1 MQARR
6 VADPGKRLPSRHLI
20 GSRPMETRQ
29 AKCLL
34 LAKVLVAD
42 GIMTEN
48 ERVFLD
54 RAMKTL
60 GLDDEMRKRVTHL
73 EDWDEAEPTL
83 ASLSD
88 DEKREV
94 VGWLVDA
101 ASADGKLSGLELAMV
116 KKISAAL
123 GLAD

>member
-1 MQARR
+1 MEM
-6 VADPGKRLPSRHLI
+6 RH
-20 GSRPMETRQ
+20 

-54 RAMKTL
+54 RAMQRL
-60 GLDDEMRKRVTHL
+60 GLDETMRKRVTHL
-73 EDWDEAEPTL
+73 EDWDAAEPIV
-83 ASLSD
+83 AKLSE

-94 VGWLVDA
+94 VSWLVDA
-101 ASADGKLSGLELAMV
+101 ASADGKLSPLEMAAV

-123 GLAD
+123 GLDG

>member
-1 MQARR
+1 
-6 VADPGKRLPSRHLI
+6 
-20 GSRPMETRQ
+20 METRH

-48 ERVFLD
+48 ERIFLD

-60 GLDDEMRKRVTHL
+60 GLDDITRKRVIHL
-73 EDWDEAEPTL
+73 EDWDAAEPVV
-83 ASLSD
+83 AKLSE
-88 DEKREV
+88 DEKREL

-101 ASADGKLSGLELAMV
+101 ASADGKLSPLELAAL